1 MAFRN
6 DRLPDQIRAARQA
19 ESSSLNS
26 APTFTSAG
34 VAQKAKLTASRWA
47 KANIDNPR
55 DDSAAAWFVGRQP
68 FSELRMASGDAF
80 GAWKDRF
87 IRETDMGYNFAPPP
101 EPEPEPKSAPS
112 VSGQSEVV

>member
-6 DRLPDQIRAARQA
+6 DRLPDQIRAARRA
-19 ESSSLNS
+19 ESSSLN
-26 APTFTSAG
+26 ATPTFTSAG
-34 VAQKAKLTASRWA
+34 VAQKAKLTASNWA

-68 FSELRMASGDAF
+68 FTELRTASGDAF

-87 IRETDMGYNFAPPP
+87 SQTDMGYNFAPPP
-101 EPEPEPKSAPS
+101 PEPTSDQP
-112 VSGQSEVV
+112 EVV